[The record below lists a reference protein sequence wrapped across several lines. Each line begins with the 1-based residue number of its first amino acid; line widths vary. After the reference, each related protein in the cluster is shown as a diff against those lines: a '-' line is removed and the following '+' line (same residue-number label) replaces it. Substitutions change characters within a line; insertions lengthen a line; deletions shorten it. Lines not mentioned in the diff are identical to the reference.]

1 MNLQEAFEALKN
13 LPDTAT
19 LDDLTKLAGSLSA
32 RDNYAGEGAV
42 PHLYTKTN
50 INDLIQSNK
59 GKVRA
64 INNTDAAEFLKSKA
78 QT

>member
-32 RDNYAGEGAV
+32 RDNYAGEGAAT
-42 PHLYTKTN
+42 HLYTKTN

-64 INNTDAAEFLKSKA
+64 INNTDAADFLNSEA
-78 QT
+78 

>member
-1 MNLQEAFEALKN
+1 MNVQEAFEALKK

-19 LDDLTKLAGSLSA
+19 LEDLSKLAGSLSA
-32 RDNYAGEGAV
+32 RDNYAGEAAV
-42 PHLYTKTN
+42 THLYTKTT

-64 INNTDAAEFLKSKA
+64 IDNTDAAEFLNSEA
-78 QT
+78 